1 MASTV
6 PGSTVPARTVF
17 AGGSSRYS
25 FAVFLRSQLA
35 TIGASSYLIAF
46 LVASLYPRISHQT
59 FAGLPAVMLLWPWI
73 DLVHPTSH
81 MVLVGFALLN
91 AAIIYTVLAL
101 LSLLLRRVVRRP

>member
-1 MASTV
+1 
-6 PGSTVPARTVF
+6 VPARTVL
-17 AGGSSRYS
+17 AGGASCYG

-35 TIGASSYLIAF
+35 TIGATSYLIAF
-46 LVASLYPRISHQT
+46 LAASLYPLISHQT

-73 DLVHPTSH
+73 DLVHPASH

-101 LSLLLRRVVRRP
+101 LSVLFTRLLRRP